1 MGVPW
6 WVWPQS
12 VVWVLVHAYLWRRL
26 VANTAVRARTRR
38 AGSLVL
44 LVLAPAVPA
53 ALIALHLMSPEGGRW
68 ITWTG
73 FVWYALVVYLL
84 LVLVPVDAVRLVAH
98 LTRRLR
104 GGSRRDAEPHSE
116 HVLAALPGPVPYAA
130 PAARAAPATHAG
142 PASDGDPASH
152 AGPTTSPAP
161 TASAAHA
168 APPRGPGKGTTE
180 SQVDLDRRRFLARVT
195 AVTAGA
201 VAVGVTGYGMATAFS
216 APRVERTAVRIRRL
230 PSAAAGFRIALV
242 SDTHLGPFLGRDSL
256 QRVVD
261 RVNATDPDLVAL
273 PGDLVDGTVADLR
286 AAVEPLKDLRS
297 RHGTYFTTG
306 NHEYFFDADAWVA
319 HLRTLGVR
327 TLRNSRAALPHFD
340 LAGVNDVSGA
350 EKDDP
355 PDYRRALTD
364 RDVRRPV
371 ILLAHQPSQ
380 AREAEPYGVDLQ
392 LSGHTHG
399 GQFFPGGLLN
409 SLSQPVVSGHGQVGR
424 TQIHVT
430 RGTGFW
436 GPPIRVGATP
446 EITLLDLYPAP

>member
-38 AGSLVL
+38 AGGLVL

-53 ALIALHLMSPEGGRW
+53 ALIALHLMSPAGGRW

-84 LVLVPVDAVRLVAH
+84 LVLVPVDAVRLVTF
-98 LTRRLR
+98 LVRRLR
-104 GGSRRDAEPHSE
+104 GGPRRSSGPRTGHTPTAP
-116 HVLAALPGPVPYAA
+116 PGPAASPVPAA
-130 PAARAAPATHAG
+130 PAQNPH
-142 PASDGDPASH
+142 
-152 AGPTTSPAP
+152 
-161 TASAAHA
+161 
-168 APPRGPGKGTTE
+168 E
-180 SQVDLDRRRFLARVT
+180 STGVPQVALDRRRFLARVT
-195 AVTAGA
+195 AVTAGT

-216 APRVERTAVRIRRL
+216 APRVERTVVRLRGL

-256 QRVVD
+256 QRVVGL
-261 RVNATDPDLVAL
+261 VNATDPDLVAV

-286 AAVEPLKDLRS
+286 AAVEPLRGLRS

-327 TLRNSRAALPHFD
+327 TLRNSRVALPHFD

-350 EKDDP
+350 EKADP
-355 PDYRRALTD
+355 PDYRRALAG

-371 ILLAHQPSQ
+371 VLLAHQPSQ

-409 SLSQPVVSGHGQVGR
+409 SLSQPVLSGHGRVGR
-424 TQIHVT
+424 TQVYVT

-436 GPPIRVGATP
+436 GPPVRVGATP
-446 EITLLDLYPAP
+446 EITLLDLHPDR